1 MATALTENAKR
12 KLGIWYNANFDPEVA
27 QLRDRCDELCWQ
39 FNQTNPRDHISG
51 EKILQQLLPHR
62 GREVVIIPRFDADY
76 GDNCFIGDHTFI
88 NRGCY
93 LMDCAPITL
102 GKWCFIGPNCGFYTA
117 KHPLL
122 PHERNQGLE
131 QDKAITLGDN
141 IWVGGHVVFLPGV
154 KVGSG
159 CVIGAGSVVVHDLP
173 ADCVAVGNPCRVLR
187 KITERDSIYYQH
199 PQA

>member
-1 MATALTENAKR
+1 MRPLP
-12 KLGIWYNANFDPEVA
+12 WANGV
-27 QLRDRCDELCWQ
+27 
-39 FNQTNPRDHISG
+39 
-51 EKILQQLLPHR
+51 LL
-62 GREVVIIPRFDADY
+62 
-76 GDNCFIGDHTFI
+76 
-88 NRGCY
+88 
-93 LMDCAPITL
+93 API
-102 GKWCFIGPNCGFYTA
+102 A
-117 KHPLL
+117 
-122 PHERNQGLE
+122 
-131 QDKAITLGDN
+131 ALGDN